1 MNYKFIIILITI
13 ILFCCIFNKSETR
26 EFFIFGDIIGG
37 IGNVAS
43 SAVGG
48 VGNLAGDVIGGV
60 GNAAGSVA
68 STILPGAVGDT
79 VGGAISG
86 AGNAANNVISGA
98 GDTVGNVLGG
108 AKNVA
113 GGVLG
118 DVAGGVL
125 GGAKDIAGSVLG
137 NAAGGVLGD
146 VAGGILGNV
155 GGNMLGNTINKTWGA
170 ISGPAEFTRDILYNV
185 VPNYTMLDRYLE
197 KKNDWVRANKG
208 IPLTV
213 PIDHRFN
220 NISFKYENSQHDK
233 TNKFGPH
240 FSNTAIG
247 KSILHKIV

>member
-13 ILFCCIFNKSETR
+13 ILFCCIFNKSETK

-37 IGNVAS
+37 IGDLAS

-48 VGNLAGDVIGGV
+48 VGDLAGNVIGGV

-79 VGGAISG
+79 VGGAISSV
-86 AGNAANNVISGA
+86 GNVASNVVSGA
-98 GDTVGNVLGG
+98 TDTVGNIAGGAVNTVANVADNTIGNVAGNVLGG
-108 AKNVA
+108 VGNV
-113 GGVLG
+113 
-118 DVAGGVL
+118 
-125 GGAKDIAGSVLG
+125 
-137 NAAGGVLGD
+137 AGGVLGD

-170 ISGPAEFTRDILYNV
+170 ISGQAEFTRDILYNV

-208 IPLTV
+208 IPLTA

-220 NISFKYENSQHDK
+220 NISFKYENLQHDK

-240 FSNTAIG
+240 FGNTAMG